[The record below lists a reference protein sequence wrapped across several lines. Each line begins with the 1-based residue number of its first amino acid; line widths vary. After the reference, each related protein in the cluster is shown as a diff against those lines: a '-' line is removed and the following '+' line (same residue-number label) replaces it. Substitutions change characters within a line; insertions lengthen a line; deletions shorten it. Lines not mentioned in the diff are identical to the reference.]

1 MKNLLSVIKNWA
13 NESNGKMI
21 LVSVLSVLVIGLPFM
36 VGIYFISTTIKNE
49 TLYMSLDL
57 VLFFFICCFHMF
69 MFTKYINKV

>member
-1 MKNLLSVIKNWA
+1 MKNLLRLIKNWA

-36 VGIYFISTTIKNE
+36 IGIYFISTTIKNE

-57 VLFFFICCFHMF
+57 VLFLLYGVFLCYVYKI
-69 MFTKYINKV
+69 Y

>member
-1 MKNLLSVIKNWA
+1 MKNLLRIIKNWA

-36 VGIYFISTTIKNE
+36 IGIYFISTTIKNE

-57 VLFFFICCFHMF
+57 VLFLLYGVSYV
-69 MFTKYINKV
+69 MFTKYINKL

>member
-1 MKNLLSVIKNWA
+1 MKNLLRLIKNWA

-21 LVSVLSVLVIGLPFM
+21 LVSVLSVLVIGLPFII
-36 VGIYFISTTIKNE
+36 GIYFISTTIKNE

-57 VLFFFICCFHMF
+57 VLFLLYGVSYV

>member
-36 VGIYFISTTIKNE
+36 IGIYFISTTIKNE

-57 VLFFFICCFHMF
+57 VLFLLYGVSYV

>member
-1 MKNLLSVIKNWA
+1 MKNLLRVIKNWA

-36 VGIYFISTTIKNE
+36 IGIYFISTTIKNE

-57 VLFFFICCFHMF
+57 VLFLLYGVSYVI
-69 MFTKYINKV
+69 FTKYINKV

>member
-1 MKNLLSVIKNWA
+1 MKNLLRVIKNWV

-36 VGIYFISTTIKNE
+36 IGIYFISTTIKNE

-57 VLFFFICCFHMF
+57 VLFLLYGVSYV

>member
-1 MKNLLSVIKNWA
+1 MKNLLRVIKNWA

-36 VGIYFISTTIKNE
+36 IGIYFISTTIKNE

-57 VLFFFICCFHMF
+57 VLFLLYGVSYV
-69 MFTKYINKV
+69 MFTKYINKL

>member
-1 MKNLLSVIKNWA
+1 
-13 NESNGKMI
+13 MI

-36 VGIYFISTTIKNE
+36 IGIYFISTTIKNE

-57 VLFFFICCFHMF
+57 VLFLLYGVSYV

>member
-36 VGIYFISTTIKNE
+36 LGIYFISTTIKNE

-57 VLFFFICCFHMF
+57 VLFFLYVVSYV

>member
-1 MKNLLSVIKNWA
+1 MKNLLRLIKNWA

-36 VGIYFISTTIKNE
+36 IGIYFISTTIKNE

-57 VLFFFICCFHMF
+57 VLFLLYGVSYV

>member
-1 MKNLLSVIKNWA
+1 MKNLLRVIKNWA

-57 VLFFFICCFHMF
+57 VLFLLYGVSYV

>member
-1 MKNLLSVIKNWA
+1 MKNLLRVIKNWA

-36 VGIYFISTTIKNE
+36 IGIYFISTTIKNE
-49 TLYMSLDL
+49 TLYLSLDL
-57 VLFFFICCFHMF
+57 VLFLLYGVSYV

>member
-1 MKNLLSVIKNWA
+1 MKNLLRLIKNWA

-57 VLFFFICCFHMF
+57 VLFLLYGVSYV

>member
-1 MKNLLSVIKNWA
+1 MKNLLRVIKNWA

-36 VGIYFISTTIKNE
+36 IGIYFISTTIKNE

-57 VLFFFICCFHMF
+57 VLFLLYGVSYV